1 MYNCQLTVCWLQ
13 CEAELVLLREQL
25 AGTQRMLY
33 DTQQRLLAEEQ
44 QRDQVVAP
52 RMRIHNWQSCCGVIH
67 VRDDEY

>member
-1 MYNCQLTVCWLQ
+1 M
-13 CEAELVLLREQL
+13 LLREQL

-52 RMRIHNWQSCCGVIH
+52 RMRIHNWQSCRGFIH
-67 VRDDEY
+67 VRGDEF